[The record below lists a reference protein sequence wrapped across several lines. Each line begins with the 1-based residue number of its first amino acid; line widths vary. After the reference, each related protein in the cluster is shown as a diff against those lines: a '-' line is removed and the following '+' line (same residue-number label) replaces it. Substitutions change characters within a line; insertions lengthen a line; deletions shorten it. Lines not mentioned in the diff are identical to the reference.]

1 MTLREV
7 LTDLAGVGDRVGVRL
22 AVEPGLDPG
31 DKVRDYLGTFD
42 TGGLAVT
49 FDPANFLL
57 NRHDPL
63 ASLAALGGLVVHT
76 HARDGRAA
84 RVSGS
89 GGEVPVGAG
98 DIEWM
103 VYVATLESVGYRG
116 FLTVDREE
124 GPTKFA
130 DVAAGV
136 KFLRRFVP
144 ATES

>member
-1 MTLREV
+1 
-7 LTDLAGVGDRVGVRL
+7 
-22 AVEPGLDPG
+22 
-31 DKVRDYLGTFD
+31 
-42 TGGLAVT
+42 
-49 FDPANFLL
+49 
-57 NRHDPL
+57 
-63 ASLAALGGLVVHT
+63 
-76 HARDGRAA
+76 
-84 RVSGS
+84 
-89 GGEVPVGAG
+89 
-98 DIEWM
+98 M